1 MLPYLPPFERLMV
14 ALRRTN
20 LGQWFRDFLADPV
33 DFLIRKGAKKVIL
46 VGGREPSPPED
57 VPIVRERSEN
67 EREKLDLDGMP
78 PDEPL
83 RNEVLDNDS
92 QLKKYDNKELLTK
105 KHAGYAKAKGIWLFR
120 FFNYRADDSK
130 KASFI
135 KCVRTIIPTDD
146 IVKVIRNKQKLQLLR
161 QCYKLLRGDF
171 NNTSL
176 LVYHAPIAWERQ
188 EPFYPWNGSVNVASV
203 CLNNELVIHPHGSI
217 GQFLTGDINLKRKLA
232 EIEIHYS
239 SHLSQIGM
247 ILAPHHGSR
256 SSWNG
261 TLLNK
266 IPKKCSWVTS
276 AGVKSKYHPS
286 PSVIQDIIHSGS
298 TVFKSNE
305 LNEISIRGLVL
316 A

>member
-57 VPIVRERSEN
+57 VPIGRERSEN
-67 EREKLDLDGMP
+67 EGEKLDLGGMP
-78 PDEPL
+78 PDESL
-83 RNEVLDNDS
+83 RKEVLENDS
-92 QLKKYDNKELLTK
+92 QLKEYDNKELFTK
-105 KHAGYAKAKGIWLFR
+105 KHGGYAKAKGIWLFR
-120 FFNYRADDSK
+120 FFNCIADDSR

-135 KCVRTIIPTDD
+135 KCVRTIIQTDD
-146 IVKVIRNKQKLQLLR
+146 VVKVIKNKQKLQLLR
-161 QCYKLLRGDF
+161 RCYKSLRGDF

-176 LVYHAPIAWERQ
+176 LVYHAPIALERL
-188 EPFYPWNGSVNVASV
+188 EPCYPWNGGVNVVSV

-217 GQFLTGDINLKRKLA
+217 GQFLTGDINLNRKLA

-239 SHLSQIGM
+239 SHLSKIG
-247 ILAPHHGSR
+247 LALVPHHGSR

-261 TLLNK
+261 TVLNK

-286 PSVIQDIIHSGS
+286 PSVIQDIIQSGS

-305 LNEISIRGLVL
+305 LNEISVRGLVL